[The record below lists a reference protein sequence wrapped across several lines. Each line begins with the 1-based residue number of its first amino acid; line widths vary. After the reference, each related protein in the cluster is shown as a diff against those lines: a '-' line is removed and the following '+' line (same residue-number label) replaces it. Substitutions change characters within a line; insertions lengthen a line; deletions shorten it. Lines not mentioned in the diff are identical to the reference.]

1 MMIVN
6 CLIINLIF
14 NFTKR
19 YINIA
24 ITSAVVIAFPV
35 FIEVSILSPSLA
47 SNVPLLAAV
56 TSKFTKLLFKNSK
69 NLINNGASAIA
80 IPPKHSLIR
89 LSFASF
95 LLLLF
100 IPAFIILYAKMNT
113 AIKIRIPE
121 IIANILYQFI
131 VLFHNSVVNGDKLS
145 LLCLLLNINSS

>member
-1 MMIVN
+1 MIVN